1 MGPVTSAVRI
11 CAFAGA
17 NINRERINVKA
28 TIRFLLRI
36 AIALLT
42 LKKSFK
48 LTTGE

>member
-1 MGPVTSAVRI
+1 MSALRI
-11 CAFAGA
+11 WAFAGA
-17 NINRERINVKA
+17 NINRERVNVKA
-28 TIRFLLRI
+28 ITRFFLRI

>member
-1 MGPVTSAVRI
+1 MSALRI

-17 NINRERINVKA
+17 NINSERVKVNA